1 VSPTLLILAAGLGS
15 RYGGLKQME
24 AVGPGGAT
32 LMDYAVFDAVR
43 AGFGEVVFVIRP
55 EMEAAFAD
63 QVLPRFRSHVPV
75 RAVLQR
81 LDVPPGYSVP
91 AQRRKPWGTAHAVL
105 AAAGAIAEPMVVVN
119 ADDFYGRA
127 AYEALAGFLGTPATG
142 LPPAFALAGFRL
154 SRTVS
159 AAGPVNRA
167 VCQVTAEGWLESV
180 VEVLHITADRHGG
193 FSGEERGR
201 TRRYAGTELVS
212 MNMWGFTPTVFDQLR
227 EAFRA
232 FLGGATRPS
241 GEQPE
246 GRGTAGPGQPE
257 GRGTAGRG
265 PHDFEKREF
274 LIPTVVQ
281 ELIRAGK
288 ARVRVLPTDSP
299 WTGITHP
306 EDRPLV
312 VAAIRQMVEGGEYPE
327 RLWA

>member
-105 AAAGAIAEPMVVVN
+105 SAAPAVDGPFAVVN

-127 AYEALAGFLGTPATG
+127 SYAVLGEFLDRTTRPTEYALVGFTLRQTLSEQGRVARGVCAVGPDGLLRAAVEHTRIEPQGEGARYLDQDGQWRPLTG
-142 LPPAFALAGFRL
+142 DE
-154 SRTVS
+154 TVS
-159 AAGPVNRA
+159 
-167 VCQVTAEGWLESV
+167 L
-180 VEVLHITADRHGG
+180 
-193 FSGEERGR
+193 
-201 TRRYAGTELVS
+201 
-212 MNMWGFTPTVFDQLR
+212 NMWGFQPSLFAQLAAAFEAFLR
-227 EAFRA
+227 E
-232 FLGGATRPS
+232 LGADP
-241 GEQPE
+241 
-246 GRGTAGPGQPE
+246 A
-257 GRGTAGRG
+257 A
-265 PHDFEKREF
+265 EF
-274 LIPTVVQ
+274 YIPTAVTALIARGAVTARVLATPERWFGVTYPLEKAAVAASIR
-281 ELIRAGK
+281 ELVRAGVYP
-288 ARVRVLPTDSP
+288 ACL
-299 WTGITHP
+299 W
-306 EDRPLV
+306 
-312 VAAIRQMVEGGEYPE
+312 EGSV
-327 RLWA
+327 